1 MHTNVILCLVNDF
14 IHSTINHHLVKSIV
28 MNVNDGYA
36 KNAINLT
43 SLKNVIFTILVLE
56 Y

>member
-1 MHTNVILCLVNDF
+1 MILCLVNDF
-14 IHSTINHHLVKSIV
+14 THSTISHHFVKSIV
-28 MNVNDGYA
+28 MNLNDGYA
-36 KNAINLT
+36 KNTINLT